1 MDRLTALYEQ
11 FDPLRPL
18 GVNEADLYVDWQN
31 LLDFADVKVS
41 LVNSIARSRGP
52 VCRLFT
58 GHRGAGKTTE
68 LNRVKERLESGVAG
82 RRFFVSMLYAEDWV
96 DLADVQPED
105 LVLQIVRQLVSD
117 LNNAGFAFAG
127 AKFRN
132 FFERLRHAVSVEGI
146 EGIELGADPL
156 KVSLTLRDLP
166 TARHEFRQ
174 LLQGQLQT
182 IYDLVNTEILREALS
197 WLAKRGYERI
207 LIIVDQLDRIPQKL
221 LNGHRLTNHENLFL
235 DHAGTLRAL
244 ACDVLYTVPIELAYS
259 RCHGRLQD
267 VYGGKILTLP
277 AIPVRE
283 RGGEDSTRGLGVLRE
298 VVARRAT
305 KAGVTLEE
313 LFESPELLT
322 KVSRCSGGHIRGLF
336 VLLSSIL
343 DQTDDLPV
351 TRKLLE
357 RSLSDSAAEFAL
369 PLRASDWRMLDDV
382 RIARQPTDEESDAW
396 NRLLRDRVVLT
407 YRDERGYWYDCHP
420 LLELV
425 QREG

>member
-1 MDRLTALYEQ
+1 MDRITALYEQ

-18 GVNEADLYVDWQN
+18 GVDEADLYVDWQN

-68 LNRVKERLESGVAG
+68 LNRVKERLEFGAAG

-105 LVLQIVRQLVSD
+105 LVFQVVRQLVSD
-117 LNNAGFAFAG
+117 LNDAGLTFAE
-127 AKFRN
+127 AKFRT
-132 FFERLRHAVSVEGI
+132 FFERFRHAVSVEGV
-146 EGIELGADPL
+146 ELGADPL

-166 TARHEFRQ
+166 TARREFRQ
-174 LLQGQLQT
+174 LLQGQLPT
-182 IYDLVNTEILREALS
+182 IYDLVNTEILEEAS
-197 WLAKRGYERI
+197 SRLAKRGYERI

-244 ACDVLYTVPIELAYS
+244 GCDVLYTVPIELAYS

-267 VYGGKILTLP
+267 VYGSKVLTLP
-277 AIPVRE
+277 AIPVRDRDGKE
-283 RGGEDSTRGLGVLRE
+283 STSGLQVLRE
-298 VVARRAT
+298 VVERRAT
-305 KAGVTLEE
+305 KAGATLEE
-313 LFESPELLT
+313 VFESPELLT
-322 KVSRCSGGHIRGLF
+322 KVLKRSGGHIRGLF

-343 DQTDDLPV
+343 DQTADLPI
-351 TRKLLE
+351 TQKLLE
-357 RSLSDSAAEFAL
+357 QSLRDSAAEFAL
-369 PLRASDWRMLDDV
+369 PLRATDWRMLDEV
-382 RIARQPTDEESDAW
+382 HATHQPTDEESDVW
-396 NRLLRDRVVLT
+396 NGLLRDRFVLT

-425 QREG
+425 QREGHG